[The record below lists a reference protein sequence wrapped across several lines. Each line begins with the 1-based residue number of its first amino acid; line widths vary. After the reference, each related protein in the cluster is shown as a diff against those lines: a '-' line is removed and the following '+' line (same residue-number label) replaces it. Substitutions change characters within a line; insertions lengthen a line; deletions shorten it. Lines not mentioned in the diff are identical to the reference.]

1 MWFLQ
6 KSGFAKNPQIHF
18 YKYKTFLQIQ
28 NIFTNT
34 KHFYKYK
41 TFLQIQTRRKNGGME
56 SIM

>member
-41 TFLQIQTRRKNGGME
+41 QEEKMVAWKASCKG
-56 SIM
+56 